1 MDLSW
6 INDFLPTFR
15 CPDTH
20 QTLRWAT
27 EEDLQYHRRAM
38 SDSALV
44 TQDGV
49 RLFPIEDGIPVLLP
63 QD

>member
-6 INDFLPTFR
+6 IDDFLPTFR
-15 CPDTH
+15 CPNTQ

-27 EEDLQYHRRAM
+27 AEDLLHHGCTGE
-38 SDSALV
+38 ALV
-44 TQDGV
+44 NLDGS

-63 QD
+63 QEN